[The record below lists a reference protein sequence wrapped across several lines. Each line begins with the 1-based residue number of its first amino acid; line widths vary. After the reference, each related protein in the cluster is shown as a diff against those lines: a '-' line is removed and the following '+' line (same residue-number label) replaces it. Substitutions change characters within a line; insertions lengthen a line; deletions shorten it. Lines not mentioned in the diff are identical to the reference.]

1 VHYVADPISGF
12 IAVAQFPILFLTA
25 AKYNPLF
32 AVLGRG
38 HDKLNFLHRWAGRG
52 VSLAVLIHAVL
63 WVWRGFRT
71 GLACRLYTWRVDI
84 TGTAATVV
92 LAVMVLLARSQ
103 VRRRC
108 YELFFV
114 SQ

>member
-1 VHYVADPISGF
+1 
-12 IAVAQFPILFLTA
+12 LTA

-38 HDKLNFLHRWAGRG
+38 HDKLNFLHRWSGRG

-63 WVWRGFRT
+63 WVWRRFRN
-71 GLACRLYTWRVDI
+71 GLACRLYTFQADI
-84 TGTAATVV
+84 TGIAATVV
-92 LAVMVLLARSQ
+92 LFVMVILARSQ

-108 YELFFV
+108 YELFFI